1 MFGYP
6 MRVEKEGIVV
16 ILRPLTTDDLPVIA
30 KGFGSLEVAKYLAQY
45 APKTI
50 EDEREWYEKMRTSN
64 DDVVGGIEHEELV
77 GITGL
82 HHLFDLRKPV
92 VAPTSGIAIWNKSL
106 WGRGVASRSHMARTL
121 YAANHLYAARIDSTV
136 RTVNVASI
144 RALERV
150 GYTKWGEEPR
160 SVFREGMW
168 LDTYHLTWFHPDRV
182 REFWPEGEP
191 EIYKEGLRKAR
202 EALGEARKVVNY
214 I

>member
-50 EDEREWYEKMRTSN
+50 ADEREGYEKMRTSN

-106 WGRGVASRSHMARTL
+106 WG
-121 YAANHLYAARIDSTV
+121 
-136 RTVNVASI
+136 
-144 RALERV
+144 
-150 GYTKWGEEPR
+150 
-160 SVFREGMW
+160 
-168 LDTYHLTWFHPDRV
+168 
-182 REFWPEGEP
+182 
-191 EIYKEGLRKAR
+191 
-202 EALGEARKVVNY
+202 
-214 I
+214 